1 MGKPLTAEL
10 VIARSKTDNLYL
22 IKNLNLWGN
31 DLEDIRLLRQMPN
44 VEVLSL
50 SVNKIASLKE
60 FSNCPKL
67 QELYLRKN
75 NITDLTEIRYLTNL
89 PSLRVLWLWDNP
101 CSEVSN
107 YREMVIKVLPNLI
120 KLDNNAVTTE
130 EKSIAAKLN
139 TDLDYFKISK
149 DDLRDNSPPTV
160 NEKKSNALQEPQY
173 SSNKNSPYSNIDAHP
188 REYYSQPPIQE
199 SREMPN
205 FNRQNSKQGNNGLDN
220 PRVQNPNANL
230 VQNVKERPIQKKEVC

>member
-1 MGKPLTAEL
+1 MGKQLTAEL

-75 NITDLTEIRYLTNL
+75 NITDLTEIR
-89 PSLRVLWLWDNP
+89 SGSVFVAD
-101 CSEVSN
+101 
-107 YREMVIKVLPNLI
+107 I
-120 KLDNNAVTTE
+120 KLFKVTGYLDV
-130 EKSIAAKLN
+130 SKL
-139 TDLDYFKISK
+139 S
-149 DDLRDNSPPTV
+149 
-160 NEKKSNALQEPQY
+160 
-173 SSNKNSPYSNIDAHP
+173 
-188 REYYSQPPIQE
+188 
-199 SREMPN
+199 
-205 FNRQNSKQGNNGLDN
+205 
-220 PRVQNPNANL
+220 
-230 VQNVKERPIQKKEVC
+230 